1 MDSCTIG
8 IKRNSL
14 QQGFTLLGVLV
25 ATAILLIVL
34 LMAYRLY
41 SDVSETAMKTS
52 SSVISLDRTRVVED
66 QMRYYLY
73 HAGLGVPADAPVII
87 EAKENSLALMLNSG
101 YYSYVADHD
110 LFLGTMQ
117 STEIDVQNT
126 AGLKS
131 SFYDREEIPLTIL
144 SDDKVPLIA
153 KDETLPVIPKNG
165 AADDAKITV
174 VTNDTA
180 YWLRKGQYIGEVAQ
194 LHQFTLNNGELHLK
208 TTHSD
213 GSEFDRIIGSGIEG
227 FDVAF
232 YYKPTYFDEDDAPVW
247 CADNSD
253 EDPNCRYRPGN
264 FEEPGS
270 VCTQSDPDWDKCL
283 PCAGH
288 ITVQIDT
295 DANGIIDE
303 NDDSDGDG
311 TVDATPLQEVAEF
324 KDTRLLRFWILVAGD
339 QIPVSKESQNYV
351 VGRKILKFNDNR
363 KRTLSVVD
371 VDIKNL

>member
-1 MDSCTIG
+1 MDSCTFG
-8 IKRNSL
+8 IRRKSL
-14 QQGFTLLGVLV
+14 HQGFTLLEVLV

-126 AGLKS
+126 AGLRS
-131 SFYDREEIPLTIL
+131 SFYEREEIPLTIL

-153 KDETLPVIPKNG
+153 KDETPPVIPKDG
-165 AADDAKITV
+165 AAEDGKITI
-174 VTNDTA
+174 VTKDTA
-180 YWLRKGQYIGEVAQ
+180 YWIRKGQYIGEVAQ
-194 LHQFTLNNGELHLK
+194 LHNFTLDNGELHLK

-213 GSEFDRIIGSGIEG
+213 GSEFDRIIGTGIEG

-232 YYKPTYFDEDDAPVW
+232 YYKPTYFDEDRAPVW
-247 CADNSD
+247 CSDNSD
-253 EDPNCRYRPGN
+253 ADPDCKYRPGN

-270 VCTQSDPDWDKCL
+270 FCKQSDPDWDKCL

-295 DANGIIDE
+295 DANGIIDQ
-303 NDDSDGDG
+303 NDDKDADGII
-311 TVDATPLQEVAEF
+311 DATPLQEVGDFRDA
-324 KDTRLLRFWILVAGD
+324 RLLRFWILVSGD
-339 QIPVSKESQNYV
+339 PIPVSKESQTYV

>member
-1 MDSCTIG
+1 MDSCTFG
-8 IKRNSL
+8 IRRKSL
-14 QQGFTLLGVLV
+14 HQGFTLLEVLV

-101 YYSYVADHD
+101 YYSYLADHD

-126 AGLKS
+126 AGLRY
-131 SFYDREEIPLTIL
+131 SFYEREEIPLTIL

-153 KDETLPVIPKNG
+153 KDETPPVIPKDG
-165 AADDAKITV
+165 AAEDGKITI
-174 VTNDTA
+174 VTKDTA
-180 YWLRKGQYIGEVAQ
+180 YWIRKGQYIGEVAQ
-194 LHQFTLNNGELHLK
+194 LHNFTLDNGELHLK

-213 GSEFDRIIGSGIEG
+213 GSELDRIIGTGIEG
-227 FDVAF
+227 FDMAF
-232 YYKPTYFDEDDAPVW
+232 YYKPTYFDEDRAPVW
-247 CADNSD
+247 CSDNSD
-253 EDPNCRYRPGN
+253 ADPDCKYRPGN

-270 VCTQSDPDWDKCL
+270 FCKQSDPDWDKCL

-295 DANGIIDE
+295 DANGIIDQ
-303 NDDSDGDG
+303 NDDKDADGII
-311 TVDATPLQEVAEF
+311 DATPLQEVGDF
-324 KDTRLLRFWILVAGD
+324 KDARLLRFWILVSGD
-339 QIPVSKESQNYV
+339 PIPVSKESQTYV

>member
-1 MDSCTIG
+1 MDSCTSRIN
-8 IKRNSL
+8 RNSL
-14 QQGFTLLGVLV
+14 QQGFTLLEVLV
-25 ATAILLIVL
+25 ATTILVIVL
-34 LMAYRLY
+34 LMAYGLY
-41 SDVSETAMKTS
+41 SDVSETAIKTS

-101 YYSYVADHD
+101 FYSYVADHD
-110 LFLGTMQ
+110 LFLGTTQ
-117 STEIDVQNT
+117 STEIYVQNT

-131 SFYDREEIPLTIL
+131 SFYERDEIPLTIL

-153 KDETLPVIPKNG
+153 KDETPPVIPKDG
-165 AADDAKITV
+165 IADDGKITI
-174 VTNDTA
+174 VTKDTA
-180 YWLRKGQYIGEVAQ
+180 YWIRKGQYIGEAAQ
-194 LHQFTLNNGELHLK
+194 LHQFTLDNGALHLK
-208 TTHSD
+208 VTHSD
-213 GSEFDRIIGSGIEG
+213 GSEFDRVIGAGIEA
-227 FDVAF
+227 FDLAF
-232 YYKPTYFDEDDAPVW
+232 YYKPTYFGDDQAPVW

-253 EDPNCRYRPGN
+253 ADPNCRYRAGN

-270 VCTQSDPDWDKCL
+270 FCKQSDPDWDKCL

-295 DANGIIDE
+295 DANGIIDQ
-303 NDDSDGDG
+303 NDDKDADGII
-311 TVDATPLQEVAEF
+311 DATPLQEVGEF
-324 KDTRLLRFWILVAGD
+324 KDARLLRFWILVAGD
-339 QIPVSKESQNYV
+339 QIPVNKESQTYV

-363 KRTLSVVD
+363 KRTISVVD